1 MKRGDLFQHAH
12 WRDSS
17 KMPERVP
24 LTCKVTK
31 VAGGVIYYR
40 PCYGGMMT
48 AASGLGCA
56 AYFPIEQIGEGM
68 T

>member
-40 PCYGGMMT
+40 PCYGRHDDGCEW
-48 AASGLGCA
+48 AWVRGL
-56 AYFPIEQIGEGM
+56 FPYR
-68 T
+68 TNR